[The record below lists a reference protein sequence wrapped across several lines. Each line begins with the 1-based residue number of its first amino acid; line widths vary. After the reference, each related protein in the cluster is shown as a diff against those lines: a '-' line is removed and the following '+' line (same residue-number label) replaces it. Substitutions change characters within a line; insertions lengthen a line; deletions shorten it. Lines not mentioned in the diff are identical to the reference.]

1 MLLQKIT
8 LVDFGIYGG
17 CNEFVLASEKNKPII
32 LCGGTNG
39 SGKTTLF
46 ESISLCLYGRDSIE
60 PRIPQKQYDQKILRL
75 FHKYPSAKTRTTQ
88 ASTTLEF
95 QYAHDG
101 SVTEY
106 KIMRMWQNDAGK
118 INETLH
124 VSKKGYRDNNF
135 TPLDSVEQS
144 QWQIFIDHILPKGIT
159 KMFFFDGE
167 KIQTIAESGDE
178 SGHIKSSFDALLGL
192 DLISQLHDDIGLYLL
207 RESGDD
213 AKKILSDVEQKIAE
227 KSVAE
232 EKLEKLQEKL
242 VFLRSDNERLCKDV
256 AIQERQFLALGGQ
269 FAEKRQELMVEKAKL
284 ESELDNAEHCIR
296 AICSDTLP
304 LCLVPVQL
312 GQVRDEIE
320 CDIQKIQN
328 KFKKVILSKG
338 FADLA
343 DELESGLL
351 YDEKMKR
358 SILDK
363 VESIISKKL
372 DAYQED
378 QSLMFN
384 MSLDDMNS
392 MMHLIDDIN
401 ESDRKE
407 IEGVALECDSILD
420 ALNKTKA
427 SLDIA
432 PKQDEIGPL
441 FSAILQANREI
452 GEIEH
457 EMDQLDNLIA
467 QEMSLIALINSSI
480 RKNLTQQKLDNKR
493 VAGLDLAPKVQDVL
507 DEYAKKLRLQKV
519 HMLESNILDGIKR
532 LFHKKNF
539 IARIYIHPETFEIT
553 LYRGDGEEI
562 TRDMLSQGELQI
574 YSTAIV
580 WGLAKT
586 SERPLPFIIDTPLAR
601 LDLEHRQNLV
611 ENFYPYASHQTIIF
625 STDSEIVNRYYSEL
639 LPHITRSLVLQ
650 YDADSDRTVQHDG
663 YFSQR
668 GDVIEIQ

>member
-242 VFLRSDNERLCKDV
+242 VFLRS
-256 AIQERQFLALGGQ
+256 RQ
-269 FAEKRQELMVEKAKL
+269 
-284 ESELDNAEHCIR
+284 
-296 AICSDTLP
+296 
-304 LCLVPVQL
+304 
-312 GQVRDEIE
+312 
-320 CDIQKIQN
+320 
-328 KFKKVILSKG
+328 
-338 FADLA
+338 
-343 DELESGLL
+343 
-351 YDEKMKR
+351 
-358 SILDK
+358 
-363 VESIISKKL
+363 
-372 DAYQED
+372 
-378 QSLMFN
+378 
-384 MSLDDMNS
+384 
-392 MMHLIDDIN
+392 
-401 ESDRKE
+401 
-407 IEGVALECDSILD
+407 
-420 ALNKTKA
+420 
-427 SLDIA
+427 
-432 PKQDEIGPL
+432 
-441 FSAILQANREI
+441 
-452 GEIEH
+452 
-457 EMDQLDNLIA
+457 
-467 QEMSLIALINSSI
+467 
-480 RKNLTQQKLDNKR
+480 
-493 VAGLDLAPKVQDVL
+493 
-507 DEYAKKLRLQKV
+507 
-519 HMLESNILDGIKR
+519 
-532 LFHKKNF
+532 
-539 IARIYIHPETFEIT
+539 
-553 LYRGDGEEI
+553 
-562 TRDMLSQGELQI
+562 
-574 YSTAIV
+574 
-580 WGLAKT
+580 
-586 SERPLPFIIDTPLAR
+586 
-601 LDLEHRQNLV
+601 
-611 ENFYPYASHQTIIF
+611 
-625 STDSEIVNRYYSEL
+625 
-639 LPHITRSLVLQ
+639 
-650 YDADSDRTVQHDG
+650 
-663 YFSQR
+663 
-668 GDVIEIQ
+668 